1 MGGGR
6 KNLKRAVEDNSLT
19 LKHGQCIMQV
29 LSLQGSN
36 QIGVMDAKG
45 EKSLAF
51 FPAKFQKSMWMK
63 RGSFVVVD
71 ESGREEALESGS
83 KVTCIVT
90 QVLFHEQVK
99 RLQKGSEWPE
109 AFKSQTH
116 DSSTQ
121 NLSGLGCEQET
132 EETGSSDDD
141 GLPPLETNMNR
152 RRPCELHAGSS
163 SNSDAD
169 TDTDEES

>member
-1 MGGGR
+1 
-6 KNLKRAVEDNSLT
+6 
-19 LKHGQCIMQV
+19 MQ
-29 LSLQGSN
+29 LSSRLN
-36 QIGVMDAKG
+36 FFLFLV
-45 EKSLAF
+45 AF
-51 FPAKFQKSMWMK
+51 
-63 RGSFVVVD
+63 R
-71 ESGREEALESGS
+71 
-83 KVTCIVT
+83 
-90 QVLFHEQVK
+90 
-99 RLQKGSEWPE
+99 PE